1 MKSRLLLDVIVGKS
15 SAIFELLTGED
26 KTLLIGR
33 DALFVLNFSLDII
46 NGVRWLDLK
55 GNGLTSEGLNED
67 LHATSESKHEMK
79 SGLLLNVVVRQ
90 SSAVFK
96 LLTGEDK
103 TLLIGRDALF
113 VLDFGFDV
121 VNSV

>member
-1 MKSRLLLDVIVGKS
+1 MKRGLLLDI
-15 SAIFELLTGED
+15 
-26 KTLLIGR
+26 
-33 DALFVLNFSLDII
+33 
-46 NGVRWLDLK
+46 
-55 GNGLTSEGLNED
+55 
-67 LHATSESKHEMK
+67 
-79 SGLLLNVVVRQ
+79 VVRQ
-90 SSAVFK
+90 SSAVFE